1 MGSVFSAPIF
11 FIMFRE
17 TTEAAIIVSVL
28 LSFIR
33 QVIVDDPVL
42 YRRLRWHVWIGV
54 LIGLAISLIIGGA
67 FIAVWNSVAK
77 NVFMSS
83 EELWEGSFALIACV
97 MITVMALAMMKSQD
111 MQEKW
116 RGKLAHSM
124 ENMDKNQSLS
134 KRSRKYALLILPMIT
149 VLREG
154 LEAMIFV
161 GGVTFETE
169 GKSIPLAAITGLLAG
184 ALVGFII
191 YKGGS
196 RVALHRFFVA
206 STCFLLLIAAGLF
219 SKAINAYEMDKWN
232 KIVGGDADDAGTY
245 DPRIN
250 VWALSWGNP
259 NDPNNGGWALF
270 NSLFGWN
277 NIASK
282 GTVSGYCVYWLVII
296 ASVIYMKFAAKRRQA
311 AAAAAEPTFVD
322 EKAATNHIQTTAA
335 AVQGD
340 KSEA

>member
-28 LSFIR
+28 LTFIS
-33 QVIVDDPVL
+33 QVVVDDPAL

-54 LIGLAISLIIGGA
+54 LIGLIISLIIGGA
-67 FIAVWNSVAK
+67 FIAIWNSLAK
-77 NVFMSS
+77 NVFQTS

-116 RGKLAHSM
+116 RGKLTRSM
-124 ENMDKNQSLS
+124 DNMDKKQTIST
-134 KRSRKYALLILPMIT
+134 RSRKYALLILPMVT

-161 GGVTFETE
+161 GGVTFEAE
-169 GKSIPLAAITGLLAG
+169 PKSIPLAAITGLIAG

-191 YKGGS
+191 YRGGS
-196 RVALHRFFVA
+196 RLALHRFFVA

-219 SKAINAYEMDKWN
+219 AKAINAYEMDKWN
-232 KIVGGDADDAGTY
+232 RIVGGDADDAGTY
-245 DPRIN
+245 DPRGN
-250 VWALSWGNP
+250 VWALNYGNP
-259 NDPNNGGWALF
+259 NDPHAGFAAF
-270 NSLFGWN
+270 CNSIVGWN
-277 NIASK
+277 NVASV
-282 GTVSGYCVYWLVII
+282 GTIVGYCVYWLGII
-296 ASVIYMKFAAKRRQA
+296 AAVIYLKIKGNRARA
-311 AAAAAEPTFVD
+311 AAAQTETPFVD
-322 EKAATNHIQTTAA
+322 EKEVANAHIEKTAA
-335 AVQGD
+335 ALNV
-340 KSEA
+340 